1 MILPAV
7 RQLLALQECDQKIRG
22 FEKDLKDMP
31 RLQEH
36 ARSRLSDDEAA
47 LNKARGAVQ
56 DIEVKI
62 KGIELDVGTRRNTIA
77 RLKDQQFATRKNEEF
92 QALGH
97 EVTRYENEVRKLEDQ
112 ELDLMGNL
120 EEARPPVAAA
130 QAKLAETK
138 KHVDEELAAIADR
151 GKAVETRLAEL
162 KAQRAQLASEV
173 DATTLSLYDR
183 LMKTKAGTA
192 IAALIDGVCQG
203 CHVRVVIGT
212 VQKLKANEG
221 ITQCEQCGRVL
232 YEPD

>member
-1 MILPAV
+1 
-7 RQLLALQECDQKIRG
+7 
-22 FEKDLKDMP
+22 
-31 RLQEH
+31 
-36 ARSRLSDDEAA
+36 LSDDEAGLA
-47 LNKARGAVQ
+47 KAQGAVR

-97 EVTRYENEVRKLEDQ
+97 EVTRYENEVTKLEDS
-112 ELDLMGNL
+112 ELDLMGQL

-130 QAKLAETK
+130 QAKLKETK
-138 KHVDEELAAIADR
+138 KHVDEELAELADR
-151 GKAVETRLAEL
+151 SKAIEARVTEL
-162 KAQRAQLASEV
+162 KAQRTQLASEV
-173 DATTLSLYDR
+173 DATTMSLYDR
-183 LMKTKAGTA
+183 LMKSKAGTA
-192 IAALIDGVCQG
+192 IAALIDGICQG

-212 VQKLKANEG
+212 VQKLKANEA